1 MLDLYKD
8 ETDRRKDYIENKY
21 RSIKFKNLSRILSE
35 YAISNDFYYEKLVS
49 NNLNIKIFEEKLAGC
64 KNIDELK
71 DKVLEVLNETAWI
84 KPKTNWSRYFFI
96 SR

>member
-71 DKVLEVLNETAWI
+71 DKVLEVLNETA
-84 KPKTNWSRYFFI
+84 
-96 SR
+96 